1 MGDCSDDV
9 CPSRCA
15 CANDKCSSEID
26 ACLADATCAK
36 GQACAKACAC
46 GDTAC
51 SLKCVAANP
60 SAKAAP
66 VGKCIQDNCESL
78 KGVDCSD
85 DVCPSR
91 CACAND
97 KCSSEIDACLADATC
112 AKGQACAKACACGDT
127 ACSLKCVA
135 ANPSAKAAP
144 VGKCI

>member
-1 MGDCSDDV
+1 MG
-9 CPSRCA
+9 
-15 CANDKCSSEID
+15 
-26 ACLADATCAK
+26 
-36 GQACAKACAC
+36 
-46 GDTAC
+46 
-51 SLKCVAANP
+51 KCVAANP

-144 VGKCI
+144 VGKCIQDNCETLVTV